1 MQVLPAPGH
10 HRKPAYSGC
19 ESLSRVQLFVT
30 PRTVAHQAPLSL
42 EFSRQESW
50 SGLPFPSSG
59 DLPNPAIKPGSPAL
73 QEDSSPS
80 APGKRWV
87 VCFYSLIRQS

>member
-1 MQVLPAPGH
+1 MQVLPAPGR
-10 HRKPAYSGC
+10 HRKPAHSGC
-19 ESLSRVQLFVT
+19 ESLSCVQLFVT
-30 PRTVAHQAPLSL
+30 PRTVAHQAPLSM

-59 DLPNPAIKPGSPAL
+59 DLPNPAIKPRSPAL

-80 APGKRWV
+80 APGKHWV